1 MKIPCKFHSAI
12 FYCVHCDIYG
22 DCTLPYYFSMCV
34 DWIVIFG
41 RVELYILLDSRNLA
55 VNANAYDYRIS
66 VATQPI

>member
-1 MKIPCKFHSAI
+1 
-12 FYCVHCDIYG
+12 
-22 DCTLPYYFSMCV
+22 MCV